1 MDPTGIRGM
10 GMWAVEAGLL
20 FFLIVCFAVR
30 LGGGSKK
37 RFLLIVSIIIKFVI
51 SGHLSG
57 SRRK

>member
-20 FFLIVCFAVR
+20 FCLIVCFAVR
-30 LGGGSKK
+30 LGGESKK